1 MVTTLGVGLALIA
14 AIGLAGQALFVR
26 LGPREHG
33 TTIAVVITLVVN
45 LVLFIPAAIVLTYP
59 EYGITPVSLA
69 AFAAAGLAG
78 PMFGRICFFASIHR
92 IGASRAEVVKA
103 STPLVA
109 TLLAIVVLGERLT
122 GLHFVGILLIVT
134 GVAIVARKR
143 PIDADAVDVSL
154 AGVTLA
160 LGGAFFFGL
169 VPIFVSIGFQEG
181 TPVLVGLSIK
191 VVAASIAFFAY
202 LLWKRD
208 PALAASMRSHS
219 LRDVRWYVV
228 AGLAGTVFL
237 YAYYAGLEIA
247 RVVVVV
253 PIVYMSPLLVVA
265 VSALFFVDRERV
277 TKPLVISS
285 ILVISGGVLVTVFG

>member
-1 MVTTLGVGLALIA
+1 MVTAVGITLALVA
-14 AIGLAGQALFVR
+14 AMGLAGQALFVR
-26 LGPREHG
+26 LGPREYG
-33 TTIAVVITLVVN
+33 ATIAVVITLVVN
-45 LVLFIPAAIVLTYP
+45 LVLFIPATAVIFYSD
-59 EYGITPVSLA
+59 YGITRASLA

-78 PMFGRICFFASIHR
+78 PMFGRIFFFASIHQ

-109 TLLAIVVLGERLT
+109 TVLAIAVLGERLT
-122 GLHFVGILLIVT
+122 ELHFVGILLIVI
-134 GVAIVARKR
+134 GVAIVARSR
-143 PIDADAVDVSL
+143 SDDAVADVSL
-154 AGVTLA
+154 SGVMLA
-160 LGGAFFFGL
+160 LAGAFFFGI
-169 VPIFVSIGFQEG
+169 VPIFVSIGFGEG

-191 VVAASIAFFAY
+191 TVTASVTYFGY
-202 LLWKRD
+202 LLWRRD

-219 LRDVRWYVV
+219 LVDVKWYIV

-237 YAYYAGLEIA
+237 SAYYAGLQLA

-265 VSALFFVDRERV
+265 SAALFFSDREPV
-277 TKPLVISS
+277 TIPLVVSS